1 MIAIGKDLRLQR
13 QEGAPR
19 VDQVNA
25 RQSVLER
32 DFLRADVLSYCQR
45 IVGAPLDRVVV
56 GDDQH
61 LAPRHA
67 ADPGDDA
74 GARRLVVVEIPRRQR
89 RQLEERGALVEQLVD
104 AVANRQLALLAVPLD
119 VLLPSALLHPGLTLP
134 KLNDQSRHPFE
145 IAPENATYRDNSHFD
160 T

>member
-45 IVGAPLDRVVV
+45 IVGAPLTVAS
-56 GDDQH
+56 
-61 LAPRHA
+61 LATISTSRPDTRPIPVTMPA
-67 ADPGDDA
+67 L
-74 GARRLVVVEIPRRQR
+74 GA
-89 RQLEERGALVEQLVD
+89 
-104 AVANRQLALLAVPLD
+104 
-119 VLLPSALLHPGLTLP
+119 SW
-134 KLNDQSRHPFE
+134 S
-145 IAPENATYRDNSHFD
+145 
-160 T
+160 